1 MQLSVVILNYC
12 VPYHLYLCVDSV
24 SKAVQNLDAEIIVA
38 DNASKDNSEELIKSQ
53 FPEVQW
59 IQHQK
64 NFGFSKGNN
73 LAIQQAKGNNIL
85 LLNPD
90 TFVGEDLFKS
100 LLTEIE
106 KITNLGALGV
116 QLIDGRGNFLPE
128 SKRNFPSWNAVK
140 SKFFGNGDSYYAS
153 HVSIDSNASVEVLV
167 GAFMWMKR
175 KTYLDVGGLDE
186 RYFMYGEDIDLSYQL
201 AKKNKNF
208 YFGEHQVVHFKGES
222 TQKDKTYWKRF
233 YKAMYLF
240 YDKNFPSNRFTKYG
254 IKLATSLVSLMKS
267 KLSSTDKEFI
277 QIEEYVL
284 ISSNQKLQQKL
295 KNKLNSHVE
304 LCSVEAIQLNQK
316 SLRCIIFDAEYMSYK
331 EIIQQMSSLKD
342 EKTYFR
348 FVPRK
353 ANFMLGSDRSDTKGE
368 VLIF

>member
-24 SKAVQNLDAEIIVA
+24 SKAIQDLDAEIIVA
-38 DNASKDNSEELIKSQ
+38 DNASKDTSEELIKSQ
-53 FPEVQW
+53 FPQVKW
-59 IQHQK
+59 IQHQE

-73 LAIQQAKGNNIL
+73 LAIQQAKGEYVL

-90 TFVGEDLFKS
+90 TFIGEDLLVE
-100 LLTEIE
+100 LLKEIE
-106 KITNLGALGV
+106 KISNLGALGV
-116 QLIDGRGNFLPE
+116 QLIDGRGDFLPE

-140 SKFFGNGDSYYAS
+140 SKFFGNGDTYYAS
-153 HVSIDSNASVEVLV
+153 NVSIDSNASVEVLV

-175 KTYLDVGGLDE
+175 NTYLDVGGLDE

-201 AKKNKNF
+201 SKKNKNY

-233 YKAMYLF
+233 YEAMYLF
-240 YDKNFPSNRFTKYG
+240 YDKNFSSNQLTKWG
-254 IKLATSLVSLMKS
+254 IKLTTSLVSMMKS
-267 KLSSTDKEFI
+267 ELSSTGEETI

-284 ISSNQKLQQKL
+284 LSNNQELQQKL
-295 KNKLNSHVE
+295 KNKLNAQVT
-304 LCSVEAIQLNQK
+304 LCSVEAIQSNQK
-316 SLRCIIFDAEYMSYK
+316 SFRCIIFDAEYMSYK

-368 VLIF
+368 VLFF